1 MASLNTAFENLYSAV
16 VAEVRTALQTDGL
29 LTPEV
34 DVVLKGMKPAS
45 KNIKKEKPPKRG
57 MNGYNLFMRE
67 NRLKVAENNPGLT
80 PQQMTGELAKVWKEV
95 SKEEREQYNIRAKA
109 LGASSGSESEQEPKT
124 PVTSPKKV
132 PEKAPDAP
140 KKAPKKAAKKPPPA
154 PPMELVDSEEEVE
167 ALPFGK
173 GSESE
178 QEPKIPVSSEK
189 KVPEKVSDAPKKVP
203 KKPPPPAESS
213 DSEEELADIE
223 EASSDID
230 I

>member
-109 LGASSGSESEQEPKT
+109 LGASSGSESEQEHKT
-124 PVTSPKKV
+124 PVPSPKKA
-132 PEKAPDAP
+132 PEKAPDAATKAPKKAPDAATKAAKKAPDAP
-140 KKAPKKAAKKPPPA
+140 KKAAKKA
-154 PPMELVDSEEEVE
+154 
-167 ALPFGK
+167 
-173 GSESE
+173 
-178 QEPKIPVSSEK
+178 
-189 KVPEKVSDAPKKVP
+189 
-203 KKPPPPAESS
+203 PPPPPVESS
-213 DSEEELADIE
+213 DSEEDVDDVE